1 MRNLKNDCLKLL
13 KNNIS
18 YFFIF
23 LLLYFLPK
31 INEFFRIYFI
41 QSDINQLDILSQ
53 ITWLQ
58 ATLEILQAFL
68 IAPLFYLLEQNK
80 KNPLKIFYFVL
91 LFCFLFICI
100 GWSGGIWL
108 IAKIVNYD
116 INSHYLFLYFQWLNG
131 CLEFV
136 VLFFTTLFLIKE
148 KRNILVLFVSL
159 KFTIS
164 FFIDLIFLNYT
175 DFGVYSVNTSSI
187 FSNLVLIVSSIYYC
201 VQTKIFIYKSLIKNY
216 KIYYMYIKK
225 QFFSKEHMYPAI
237 EQLLD
242 NTSYIVV
249 ILTSLNLMHK
259 NSEYFTAM
267 AYFWGIIL
275 ALILSFGNII
285 QKIIAGKDK
294 ISFKNKLIFVFLT
307 NNIFVFLFITSYFY
321 IDIIA
326 NLVGLNLNN
335 QISNIIKSLYLAYI
349 IFHLSYSI
357 KCIFY
362 ALGLFKFTFLISI
375 MVNALIYL
383 PYYFSQN
390 TIKNIDTII
399 NIFSN
404 GIYFNF
410 IVSLILFMFLIS
422 YKKQMQIIKMLKSR
436 INFSNKLRQNK

>member
-1 MRNLKNDCLKLL
+1 ML
-13 KNNIS
+13 
-18 YFFIF
+18 FFI
-23 LLLYFLPK
+23 
-31 INEFFRIYFI
+31 
-41 QSDINQLDILSQ
+41 
-53 ITWLQ
+53 
-58 ATLEILQAFL
+58 
-68 IAPLFYLLEQNK
+68 
-80 KNPLKIFYFVL
+80 
-91 LFCFLFICI
+91 
-100 GWSGGIWL
+100 
-108 IAKIVNYD
+108 
-116 INSHYLFLYFQWLNG
+116 
-131 CLEFV
+131 
-136 VLFFTTLFLIKE
+136 TLFLIKE
-148 KRNILVLFVSL
+148 NIKMLIFICFL
-159 KFTIS
+159 KFIIA
-164 FFIDLIFLNYT
+164 FLIDFILLKCRT
-175 DFGVYSVNTSSI
+175 FGVYSVNTSSI

-216 KIYYMYIKK
+216 KIYCMYIKK

-249 ILTSLNLMHK
+249 ILTGLNLIHK

-267 AYFWGIIL
+267 AYFWGIML

-362 ALGLFKFTFLISI
+362 CIRTF
-375 MVNALIYL
+375 
-383 PYYFSQN
+383 
-390 TIKNIDTII
+390 
-399 NIFSN
+399 
-404 GIYFNF
+404 
-410 IVSLILFMFLIS
+410 
-422 YKKQMQIIKMLKSR
+422 
-436 INFSNKLRQNK
+436 

>member
-1 MRNLKNDCLKLL
+1 ML
-13 KNNIS
+13 
-18 YFFIF
+18 FFI
-23 LLLYFLPK
+23 
-31 INEFFRIYFI
+31 
-41 QSDINQLDILSQ
+41 
-53 ITWLQ
+53 
-58 ATLEILQAFL
+58 
-68 IAPLFYLLEQNK
+68 
-80 KNPLKIFYFVL
+80 
-91 LFCFLFICI
+91 
-100 GWSGGIWL
+100 
-108 IAKIVNYD
+108 
-116 INSHYLFLYFQWLNG
+116 
-131 CLEFV
+131 
-136 VLFFTTLFLIKE
+136 TLFLIKE
-148 KRNILVLFVSL
+148 NIKMLIFICFL
-159 KFTIS
+159 KFIIA
-164 FFIDLIFLNYT
+164 FLIDFILLKCRT
-175 DFGVYSVNTSSI
+175 FGVYSVNTSSI

-216 KIYYMYIKK
+216 KIYCMYIKK

-249 ILTSLNLMHK
+249 ILTGLNLIHK

-267 AYFWGIIL
+267 AYFWGIML

-375 MVNALIYL
+375 MVNTLIYL

-390 TIKNIDTII
+390 NIKNINTII

-404 GIYFNF
+404 GIYFNC
-410 IVSLILFMFLIS
+410 IISLILFMFLIS
-422 YKKQMQIIKMLKSR
+422 YKKQMQIIKMLQLWIK
-436 INFSNKLRQNK
+436 F